1 MEKKIRKRIDT
12 LIAEINDHNYD
23 YYVLDDPKMSDVEYD
38 SLFRELEKLEKENP
52 SLVSD
57 LSPTQRVGHPVSS
70 GFKSYEH
77 SVPMLSLSNAIND
90 EEINDFHKRIVKWLK
105 NTQVNFV
112 AEPKIDGLGVSL
124 IYEYGILKRALTR
137 GDGFQGEDITHN
149 VKTINSIPLQL
160 RLPKNKTPS
169 FLEVRGEIFM
179 TISDFNQLNKNRKL
193 LKEKIFANARNAAAG
208 SVRQLDP
215 NITSSR
221 NLSIFCYEIGGS
233 KDIDFNDQMDMFN
246 YLKSI
251 GLPINPLSKKI
262 TSAEEMVSYH
272 HTLESNRKLIDY
284 EIDGSVIKVNNYKK
298 RDRLGLRSRSPRW
311 AIAAKFKAK
320 QAESQIIGI
329 DLQVG
334 RTGVITPVA
343 KIKEVDLSGVMITSA
358 TLHNQDEIDRKDI
371 RINDFI
377 LIERSGD
384 VIPKISKVLKEKRP
398 KNTQK
403 FSITDF
409 NWPDPNCKIERIE
422 GEAAYRC
429 INPNCKSRV
438 MGMFEHFCSKNAM
451 NIEGMGPQIVK
462 QLLEAN
468 LLKNFDDIYKL
479 KYDDLIK
486 LERFKNKSTI
496 NLISSINESK
506 NTTFPRF
513 LFGLGIPNVGQH
525 ISKVINKYCNSSLE
539 KLAQLK
545 IEEMKEID
553 GIGETVAISIE
564 NYFNNIDNNN
574 MIASCMKLGVD
585 IAPTIYDQSKMKL
598 LNKKIVITGSFES
611 LSRSDLKLRLENL
624 GATVTSSVS
633 TKTDVVIVGE
643 NPGTKFSKAQNLN
656 IRIIDEKNLLEFLN
670 ED

>member
-1 MEKKIRKRIDT
+1 MEEKIKKRIEK
-12 LIAEINDHNYD
+12 LITEINDHNYS
-23 YYVLDDPKMSDVEYD
+23 YYVLDNPELTDSEYD
-38 SLFRELEKLEKENP
+38 SLFRKLEKLESEYP
-52 SLVSD
+52 SLISD

-70 GFKSYEH
+70 TFKSHEH
-77 SVPMLSLSNAIND
+77 TVPMLSLSNAIND
-90 EEINDFHKRIVKWLK
+90 EEINDFHKRIVKWL
-105 NTQVNFV
+105 NNSEVNFV

-124 IYEYGILKRALTR
+124 IYENGLLKRALTR
-137 GDGFQGEDITHN
+137 GDGFKGEDITHN
-149 VKTINSIPLQL
+149 VKTINAIPLQL
-160 RLPKNKTPS
+160 RLSKNKTPS
-169 FLEVRGEIFM
+169 FIEVRGEIFM
-179 TISDFNQLNKNRKL
+179 SISDFNDLNKNRESSE
-193 LKEKIFANARNAAAG
+193 EKIFANARNAAAG

-221 NLSIFCYEIGGS
+221 NLSIFCYEVGGS
-233 KDIDFNDQMDMFN
+233 KDIEFNNQVEMLN
-246 YLKSI
+246 YLKSA

-272 HTLESNRKLIDY
+272 HTLESNREHIDY

-343 KIKEVDLSGVMITSA
+343 KIREVDLSGVMISSA

-398 KNTQK
+398 KNTER
-403 FSITDF
+403 FSISDF
-409 NWPDPNCKIERIE
+409 KWPDPDCKIERID

-438 MGMFEHFCSKNAM
+438 LGMLEHFCSKNAM

-462 QLLEAN
+462 QLFEQN
-468 LLKNFDDIYKL
+468 LLNKFDDIYKL
-479 KYDDLIK
+479 KYDDLIN
-486 LERFKNKSTI
+486 LERFKDKSAR
-496 NLISSINESK
+496 NLISSINQSK
-506 NTTFPRF
+506 KTTFPRF
-513 LFGLGIPNVGQH
+513 LFGLGISNVGQH
-525 ISKVINKYCNSSLE
+525 ISKVFDKYCNSSLE
-539 KLAQLK
+539 NLAQLK

-553 GIGETVAISIE
+553 GIGETVAIAVKDF
-564 NYFNNIDNNN
+564 FNNNENNYMIDN
-574 MIASCMKLGVD
+574 CLKLGVE
-585 IAPTIYDQSKMKL
+585 IQPTNYDRLKLKM

-633 TKTDVVIVGE
+633 SRTNVVIVGE
-643 NPGTKFSKAQNLN
+643 NPGSKFSKAQDLN
-656 IRIIDEKNLLEFLN
+656 IRIINEQDLLAFLK